1 MKYKYREGTI
11 SLKINKEQCKIN
23 QGGTVKVLQ
32 QRPAAFSLRSTLVFQ
47 LAYTPSPG
55 WGLYWQT
62 WNKTSCSW
70 KPGFIQIESRA
81 ERKSEFTNLP
91 PTEEVRLPLL
101 TISVASV
108 APRRRDHMTKGQVNL
123 ASALI
128 PSQWLTISDNNS
140 STPRDSTYT
149 VDQYDSTAC
158 QCLMNELTG
167 YWKVNQKI
175 CIFNVFDIDTLVAYT
190 RLRNFC
196 RNCFITHR

>member
-81 ERKSEFTNLP
+81 ERK
-91 PTEEVRLPLL
+91 
-101 TISVASV
+101 I